1 MTKQNLT
8 QLVEQLPEN
17 FSLEDVLD
25 RIILL
30 SKIEKGLEQSEQ
42 KQTVSTAEA
51 KESLKKWLR

>member
-8 QLVEQLPEN
+8 QLVEHLPEN